1 MEKVLPGYAEA
12 LQLAGAHYENFPV
25 VSMFVPAKL
34 RKDVA
39 IIYWFART
47 ADDIADEGS
56 APPQAREEALNR
68 FLERFEDSLKGNYH
82 SELDEALANT
92 IYTRN
97 LDSQMFRNLIS
108 AFRQDISVTR
118 YDKFANILDY
128 CSRSANPVGRLILQL
143 HDIRDEKYYDYSD
156 KICTA
161 LQLINFYQDLSVD
174 FKRNRL
180 YIPIE
185 EILSYGIDPKILV
198 LSSEQLNV
206 SELIRSQIDRAEAIM
221 MDGRPLIGLLNGRL
235 RIQISATFYGGLS
248 ILEKIRLGGY
258 NSHLIRPALSKF
270 DYFYLFIRSIF

>member
-25 VSMFVPAKL
+25 VSMFVPSKL

-47 ADDIADEGS
+47 ADDIADEGD
-56 APPQAREEALNR
+56 APQQEREEALDR
-68 FLERFEDSLKGNYH
+68 FLERFEESLKGNYH
-82 SELDEALANT
+82 DELDEALANT
-92 IYTRN
+92 VYTRN

-108 AFRQDISVTR
+108 AFRQDISETR
-118 YDKFANILDY
+118 YEKFTDILDY

-143 HDIRDEKYYDYSD
+143 HDIRDEKFSNYSD

-185 EILSYGIDPKILV
+185 EILSYGIDPEKLIF
-198 LSSEQLNV
+198 SPEQFNV
-206 SELIRSQIDRAEAIM
+206 SELIRSQVDRAESIM
-221 MDGRPLIGLLNGRL
+221 KDGQPLTGLLRGRL
-235 RIQISATFYGGLS
+235 RIQISATYYGGLS
-248 ILEKIRLGGY
+248 ILEKIRSGGY
-258 NSHLIRPALSKF
+258 RSHMIRPSLSKF

>member
-1 MEKVLPGYAEA
+1 MPGYAEA

-25 VSMFVPAKL
+25 VSMFVPSKL

-47 ADDIADEGS
+47 ADDIADEGD
-56 APPQAREEALNR
+56 APQQEREEALDR
-68 FLERFEDSLKGNYH
+68 FLERFEESLKGNYQD
-82 SELDEALANT
+82 ELDEALANT
-92 IYTRN
+92 AYTRN

-108 AFRQDISVTR
+108 AFRQDICVTR
-118 YDKFANILDY
+118 YEKFTDILDY
-128 CSRSANPVGRLILQL
+128 CNRSANPVGRLILQL
-143 HDIRDEKYYDYSD
+143 HDIRDEKFSNYSD

-185 EILSYGIDPKILV
+185 EILSYGIDPEKLIL
-198 LSSEQLNV
+198 SPEQFNV
-206 SELIRSQIDRAEAIM
+206 SELIRSQVDRAESIM
-221 MDGRPLIGLLNGRL
+221 KDGQPLTGLLRGRL
-235 RIQISATFYGGLS
+235 RIQISATYYGGLS
-248 ILEKIRLGGY
+248 ILEKIRSGGY
-258 NSHLIRPALSKF
+258 KSHMIRPSLSKF